1 MMLLK
6 RAAKVF
12 RESAASVKKVQTIPA
27 VLPSTAAVP
36 ISSSYLTGSER
47 F

>member
-6 RAAKVF
+6 TAAKV
-12 RESAASVKKVQTIPA
+12 PA
-27 VLPSTAAVP
+27 VLPLIAVP